1 MRRKVLMGL
10 AMLAAAAMPL
20 ATSAGSGALPASAA
34 PAPAPA
40 AVTTAA
46 QAAPFTLGNVA
57 CSLIAVPA
65 ARGTGGVPLT
75 TAAAAAKEGKLPVGI
90 GTCPGVRPGAV
101 VETKVGLCT
110 LNFLFTAPDGE
121 RFIGT
126 AGHCILGGDSE
137 LAGDNGGEKTWAK
150 GTGPEA
156 KDAAGHRIGEFAYA
170 VLQDPKD
177 FSLIRID
184 PGIQASPEMCDFGGP
199 TGINND
205 ISDGPRVLEY
215 WGNGIGIGKALP
227 ARSAIALGFPN
238 ADHVYAAGLALPGD
252 SGSAVIT
259 EDGRAVG
266 VLVTVGIHG
275 FGIDQNGI
283 DAGTIGI
290 TRLAPQLAR
299 ASQVLGTPLTLVTAG
314 GAK

>member
-20 ATSAGSGALPASAA
+20 AASAGSGALPASAS

-40 AVTTAA
+40 AATTA
-46 QAAPFTLGNVA
+46 QGAPFTLGNVA

-65 ARGTGGVPLT
+65 A
-75 TAAAAAKEGKLPVGI
+75 GKLPVGI

-156 KDAAGHRIGEFAYA
+156 KDSKGHRIGEFAYA

-177 FSLIRID
+177 FSLIRLD

-215 WGNGIGIGKALP
+215 WGNGIGIGTAVP

-266 VLVTVGIHG
+266 VLVTVGVHG

-299 ASQVLGTPLTLVTAG
+299 ATQVLGTPLTLVMAG
-314 GAK
+314 GK

>member
-20 ATSAGSGALPASAA
+20 AASASSGALPASAA
-34 PAPAPA
+34 PAPAPVA
-40 AVTTAA
+40 TTA

-65 ARGTGGVPLT
+65 A
-75 TAAAAAKEGKLPVGI
+75 GKLPVGI

-156 KDAAGHRIGEFAYA
+156 KDSKGHRIGEFAYA

-177 FSLIRID
+177 FSLIRLD
-184 PGIQASPEMCDFGGP
+184 PGVQASPEMCNFGGP
-199 TGINND
+199 TGINSD
-205 ISDGPRVLEY
+205 ISDGPRTLEY
-215 WGNGIGIGKALP
+215 WGNGIGIGTAVP
-227 ARSAIALGFPN
+227 ARSAVALGFPN
-238 ADHVYAAGLALPGD
+238 ADHVYALGLALPGD

-275 FGIDQNGI
+275 FGIDQNGV
-283 DAGTIGI
+283 DLGTVGI

-299 ASQVLGTPLTLVTAG
+299 ASQVLGTPLTLVTASG
-314 GAK
+314 K

>member
-10 AMLAAAAMPL
+10 AMLAAAMPL
-20 ATSAGSGALPASAA
+20 AASAGSGALPASAS

-40 AVTTAA
+40 AATTAA
-46 QAAPFTLGNVA
+46 QGAPFTLGNVT
-57 CSLIAVPA
+57 CSPIAVPA
-65 ARGTGGVPLT
+65 A
-75 TAAAAAKEGKLPVGI
+75 GKLPVGI

-156 KDAAGHRIGEFAYA
+156 KDSKGHRIGEFAYA

-177 FSLIRID
+177 FSLIRLD

-215 WGNGIGIGKALP
+215 WGNGIGIGTAVP

-266 VLVTVGIHG
+266 VLVTVGVHG

>member
-1 MRRKVLMGL
+1 VKQRDRQEGATMRRKVLMGL

-20 ATSAGSGALPASAA
+20 AASAGSGALPASAA
-34 PAPAPA
+34 PAPAP
-40 AVTTAA
+40 TTATATA
-46 QAAPFTLGNVA
+46 QGAPFTLGNAA

-65 ARGTGGVPLT
+65 A
-75 TAAAAAKEGKLPVGI
+75 GKLPVGI

-101 VETKVGLCT
+101 VQTKIGLCT

-126 AGHCILGGDSE
+126 AGHCILGGESE
-137 LAGDNGGEKTWAK
+137 LAGDNGGEKTWPK
-150 GTGPEA
+150 GAGPEA
-156 KDAAGHRIGEFAYA
+156 KDSAGHRIGEFAYA

-177 FSLIRID
+177 FSLIRLD

-205 ISDGPRVLEY
+205 VSDGPRVLEY
-215 WGNGIGIGKALP
+215 WGNGIGIGTAVP

-299 ASQVLGTPLTLVTAG
+299 ASQMLNLPLTLVTAG
-314 GAK
+314 GK